1 MLYSVELRS
10 HSCCVERDA
19 NVGRIFISAN
29 LFSKFLPLL
38 FFPFTFGLTSKTLKP
53 VKIQLWSIGKENDAY
68 INEGIKIFQ
77 KRLQHYTDFDIKLIP
92 TVKQAGSLSVPEL
105 KKQEGKMILDML
117 QPQDY
122 LLALDERGKTMT
134 TLQLSD
140 FLQQR
145 ANAGTRQLIIL
156 IGGAFGIDTAVLER
170 AQTKLS
176 LSALTFPHQ
185 LVRLIVTEQLYRAY
199 TVLNNE
205 KYHHQ

>member
-1 MLYSVELRS
+1 M
-10 HSCCVERDA
+10 
-19 NVGRIFISAN
+19 
-29 LFSKFLPLL
+29 
-38 FFPFTFGLTSKTLKP
+38 
-53 VKIQLWSIGKENDAY
+53 KIQLWSIGKENESY

-92 TVKQAGSLSVPEL
+92 TVKQAASLSVPEL
-105 KKQEGKMILDML
+105 KKQEGRIILDML

-134 TLQLSD
+134 TVQLAD

-145 ANAGTRQLIIL
+145 TNAGTRQLIIL
-156 IGGAFGIDTAVLER
+156 IGGAFGIDAAVLQR
-170 AQTKLS
+170 AQLQLS

-185 LVRLIVTEQLYRAY
+185 LVRLIVTEQVYRAY
-199 TVLNNE
+199 TILNNE

>member
-1 MLYSVELRS
+1 M
-10 HSCCVERDA
+10 
-19 NVGRIFISAN
+19 
-29 LFSKFLPLL
+29 
-38 FFPFTFGLTSKTLKP
+38 
-53 VKIQLWSIGKENDAY
+53 KIQLWSIGKENDAY

-92 TVKQAGSLSVPEL
+92 TVKQASSLSVPEL

-185 LVRLIVTEQLYRAY
+185 LVRLIVAEQLYRAY